1 MEDELILDM
10 TKTYIYEGEEYIL
23 TGRTAD
29 AIHDVPPPIKRR
41 SKRPILVSGPE
52 KEIMVEIT
60 PAPKNTGS
68 TRAVGVTI
76 DNRWVNLN
84 DLFIIRDQLDENYEE
99 EEDA

>member
-23 TGRTAD
+23 TGRTAEKSPD
-29 AIHDVPPPIKRR
+29 AVSPPIRRR

-60 PAPKNTGS
+60 PAPKNSGS
-68 TRAVGVTI
+68 RAVGVTI
-76 DNRWVNLN
+76 DSRWVKFA

-99 EEDA
+99 DA